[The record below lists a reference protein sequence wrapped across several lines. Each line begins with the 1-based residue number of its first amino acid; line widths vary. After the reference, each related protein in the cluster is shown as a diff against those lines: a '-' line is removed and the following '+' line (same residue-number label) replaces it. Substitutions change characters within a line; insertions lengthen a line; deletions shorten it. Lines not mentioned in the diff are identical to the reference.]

1 MEEIKISSQKRVPDN
16 ENTQIIQNIID
27 LNPIIEMLLTNVPQN
42 APEQVEEDPKIPQ
55 LQNTINDLQGEVNP
69 LTSNFGQYS

>member
-1 MEEIKISSQKRVPDN
+1 LEEIKISSQKRVPDN

-69 LTSNFGQYS
+69 LTSNFD